1 MTSIYTFLT
10 QNSDYFQNAKMK
22 RFSQSPYSLKSE
34 ILDCMAVALEK
45 KRQFRKDVFEILKIL
60 ERPF

>member
-22 RFSQSPYSLKSE
+22 RFSRSPYSLKSE

-45 KRQFRKDVFEILKIL
+45 KRQFPKDVFEILKIL